1 MTGTLHANTIQ
12 KANGSPVELT
22 GQSAAKAWSNLN
34 GTGTIA
40 ERDSF
45 NISGYVDN
53 GTGDYTF
60 TLSSDMSDANY
71 IASGSACDP
80 GTTSGHIWQL
90 PAVAD
95 GNQHSSS
102 IRSYTGNVA
111 GTAVTDMSHTFLCFH
126 GDLA

>member
-1 MTGTLHANTIQ
+1 MSEIRATTISDLVGTG
-12 KANGSPVELT
+12 PVTLT

-45 NISGYVDN
+45 NVSGYVDN

-60 TLSSDMSDANY
+60 TISNDMSDANY
-71 IASGSACDP
+71 SQVMGAYFNSG
-80 GTTSGHIWQL
+80 
-90 PAVAD
+90 VAD
-95 GNQHSSS
+95 IAMRRNSLRASTASQVNIKSQH
-102 IRSYTGNVA
+102 IATGAIDSAFVEA
-111 GTAVTDMSHTFLCFH
+111 SVF

>member
-1 MTGTLHANTIQ
+1 MSEIRATTISDLVGTG
-12 KANGSPVELT
+12 PVNLT

-60 TLSSDMSDANY
+60 TISNDMSDANY
-71 IASGSACDP
+71 QPSISGGRDDTRNGHVVPYITPTLAGSLRCSGAIPTTANAHDTEFNYIA
-80 GTTSGHIWQL
+80 I
-90 PAVAD
+90 
-95 GNQHSSS
+95 
-102 IRSYTGNVA
+102 
-111 GTAVTDMSHTFLCFH
+111 H

>member
-12 KANGSPVELT
+12 KANGSPVDLT

-34 GTGTIA
+34 GTSTIA

-53 GTGDYTF
+53 GTGDYTY
-60 TLSSDMSDANY
+60 TISSDMSDANY
-71 IASGSACDP
+71 AHFVDLGDEPAYVW
-80 GTTSGHIWQL
+80 TSIKE
-90 PAVAD
+90 PA
-95 GNQHSSS
+95 
-102 IRSYTGNVA
+102 TA
-111 GTAVTDMSHTFLCFH
+111 GTFRQTWFWHYTTAPAAVSDVNTSNLTIN